1 MWELRQGPLL
11 RLGQKA
17 EGRGR
22 EAASMGCQI
31 KHALFSEFVCL
42 ELIIM
47 QMMTT
52 MITAHVES
60 MPVTG
65 TVLRALR

>member
-1 MWELRQGPLL
+1 
-11 RLGQKA
+11 
-17 EGRGR
+17 
-22 EAASMGCQI
+22 MGCQLRD
-31 KHALFSEFVCL
+31 AVFSEFVCL
-42 ELIIM
+42 ELIMM

-52 MITAHVES
+52 ITAHVES

>member
-1 MWELRQGPLL
+1 MGIKERTLAEV
-11 RLGQKA
+11 GQKA

-22 EAASMGCQI
+22 EATGMGCQI
-31 KHALFSEFVCL
+31 KDALFSEFVCL

-47 QMMTT
+47 QMMT
-52 MITAHVES
+52 MMVTAHVES